1 LEKVGI
7 VKTSFKKR
15 GFIVLDPKPSDLFM
29 IRLKLRK
36 KEGRIEPVSVETAS
50 DELWIGVKG

>member
-50 DELWIGVKG
+50 DEL